1 MFFAEKEKGAYLNN
15 QRIKV
20 STRRKMK
27 ECILFTGGPK
37 FNMENKDLIFNEYK
51 KISNFLHSPIRKMG
65 SATLDMAY
73 VAAGRADGFFQR
85 DLNYWDIAAGIIIVK
100 ESGGSITDYSGG
112 SGYIDKKNILATNS
126 FINKDLV
133 NLLDNKT

>member
-1 MFFAEKEKGAYLNN
+1 
-15 QRIKV
+15 
-20 STRRKMK
+20 MK

-65 SATLDMAY
+65 SATLDMGY

-85 DLNYWDIAAGIIIVK
+85 DLNLKRPY
-100 ESGGSITDYSGG
+100 
-112 SGYIDKKNILATNS
+112 KNPIP
-126 FINKDLV
+126 
-133 NLLDNKT
+133 